1 MKKQKGITLI
11 ALVITIIVLLILAGV
26 AISMLSGENG
36 ISRQA
41 ANAKTET
48 EKASDLEKVQ
58 LAVTS
63 ALTEGLRTLDI
74 EDTTGNTKGSLYK
87 ALEADGIT
95 GYTGNGV
102 VKYNGKTYVI
112 SENGNVTTI
121 TFSKI
126 STGDLAIG
134 SEVTASNGEKFYVI
148 GFSADNTKVN
158 LLAKYNLKKEGN
170 EITLKQD
177 TTEAINPCVFSRTNY
192 WSSVSGIAYPDANGK
207 YPDLNDE
214 ETYPIPSDATSIVTT
229 AKAYGESLGATGRLM
244 TVGEVVDLGG
254 STSNYS
260 TSGCPAFI
268 NTQAFWLGSAYNGE
282 YVWAVGDFNLDA
294 CYYYMSRWY
303 GVRPVIEILKS
314 SIE

>member
-1 MKKQKGITLI
+1 MRKTLKKIKFKSNEGITLI

-36 ISRQA
+36 ILKQA

-63 ALTEGLRTLDI
+63 ALTEGLGTLDI

-112 SENGNVTTI
+112 SKNGNVTTI
-121 TFSKI
+121 TFSK
-126 STGDLAIG
+126 TGNLAIG

-170 EITLKQD
+170 EITLKMVNIQ
-177 TTEAINPCVFSRTNY
+177 I
-192 WSSVSGIAYPDANGK
+192 
-207 YPDLNDE
+207 
-214 ETYPIPSDATSIVTT
+214 
-229 AKAYGESLGATGRLM
+229 
-244 TVGEVVDLGG
+244 
-254 STSNYS
+254 
-260 TSGCPAFI
+260 
-268 NTQAFWLGSAYNGE
+268 
-282 YVWAVGDFNLDA
+282 
-294 CYYYMSRWY
+294 
-303 GVRPVIEILKS
+303 
-314 SIE
+314 